1 MRLKIG
7 WLVALFVVGFLILV
21 AYSTLHGP
29 RYRAEICMAYQ
40 GRSACKTVSAKN
52 EQAALRA
59 GAENACADIA
69 SGVTDSIR
77 CEQSEP
83 VSVHWLQRPD
93 SH

>member
-1 MRLKIG
+1 MF
-7 WLVALFVVGFLILV
+7 VAAVLILI

-29 RYRAEICMAYQ
+29 RYRVRVCMAYQ
-40 GRSACKTVSAKN
+40 GRVSCKTVSAKS
-52 EQAALRA
+52 EAAGLRS

-83 VSVHWLQRPD
+83 QSIQWLAKPD
-93 SH
+93 SSR